1 MPLKCR
7 GWGKPYDSR
16 ARWLSSFA
24 PAFEASDGLARWGA
38 TADTVRARVLR
49 LRTGFAHSCLQL
61 ARGQWIHGLVWTLL
75 GGVGVPALASP
86 AATPVPSVSQQPPS
100 PRLSREESLLF
111 ALPTTRDHIG
121 RVVVQATVNGKGP
134 FRFIVD
140 TGATHST
147 ITPDLVRTL
156 GLKPV
161 EASTVVLNGI
171 TGTSQVSAV
180 MLDKLQTGD
189 LIIDGL
195 LVPVVYAPIMAGA
208 DGIFGAAGLT
218 EKSLSV
224 DFQRNRVEISG
235 GVQAAVRAEA
245 LRVHATRV
253 THGLMVLGVQV
264 GSVHALAV
272 IDTGSE
278 RTLGNLALRDA
289 LNARRRPGTVALVTS
304 VYGAT
309 AQVEPGEI
317 WRAPTILIDTL
328 RINDVQVVFGDFHIF
343 KVWDMQDKP
352 AMIIGMDV
360 LGTVGSLGIDFKN
373 QYVYLTNSTTATKT
387 FQPPASLGAT
397 SQIR

>member
-1 MPLKCR
+1 MQ
-7 GWGKPYDSR
+7 
-16 ARWLSSFA
+16 A
-24 PAFEASDGLARWGA
+24 
-38 TADTVRARVLR
+38 
-49 LRTGFAHSCLQL
+49 GFAHSRLHL
-61 ARGQWIHGLVWTLL
+61 PNRRWILGLLLTLL
-75 GGVGVPALASP
+75 EGAKVAAFAGPVAPVSP
-86 AATPVPSVSQQPPS
+86 AIKQPVS
-100 PRLSREESLLF
+100 PTLSRAQSLLF

-121 RVVVQATVNGKGP
+121 RVVISTIVNGKGP

-147 ITPDLVRTL
+147 ITPELACAL
-156 GLKPV
+156 ELKRA
-161 EASTVVLNGI
+161 EAPTVVVNGI
-171 TGTSQVSAV
+171 TGTTQVSAV
-180 MLDKLQTGD
+180 MLDRLQTGD

-195 LVPVVYAPIMAGA
+195 LVPVVSASIMAGA

-224 DFQRNRVEISG
+224 DFRRNRVEISG
-235 GVQAAVRAEA
+235 GVQAAVRADA
-245 LRVHATRV
+245 LKIHATRV
-253 THGLMVLGVQV
+253 THGLMVLPVQI

-317 WRAPTILIDTL
+317 WRAPTISIDSL
-328 RINDVQVVFGDFHIF
+328 RINDVEVVYGNFHIF
-343 KVWDMQDKP
+343 EVWELQDKP
-352 AMIIGMDV
+352 AMVIGMDV

-373 QYVYLTNSTTATKT
+373 QFVYLTNSISNIQT
-387 FQPPASLGAT
+387 FKPPGSLGAPNQT
-397 SQIR
+397 R

>member
-1 MPLKCR
+1 
-7 GWGKPYDSR
+7 
-16 ARWLSSFA
+16 
-24 PAFEASDGLARWGA
+24 
-38 TADTVRARVLR
+38 
-49 LRTGFAHSCLQL
+49 
-61 ARGQWIHGLVWTLL
+61 
-75 GGVGVPALASP
+75 
-86 AATPVPSVSQQPPS
+86 
-100 PRLSREESLLF
+100 LF

-121 RVVVQATVNGKGP
+121 RVVVPAIVNGKGP

-147 ITPDLVRTL
+147 ITPELARAL
-156 GLKPV
+156 GLKAG
-161 EASTVVLNGI
+161 EASTVVVNGI
-171 TGTSQVSAV
+171 TGTTQVSAV
-180 MLDKLQTGD
+180 MLDRLQTGD

-195 LVPVVYAPIMAGA
+195 LVPVVSASIMAGA

-245 LRVHATRV
+245 LKIHATRV
-253 THGLMVLGVQV
+253 THGLMVLPVEV
-264 GSVHALAV
+264 GSIHALAV

-289 LNARRRPGTVALVTS
+289 LNARRRPGTVAQVTS

-317 WRAPTILIDTL
+317 WRAPTIIIDSL
-328 RINDVQVVFGDFHIF
+328 RINDVEVVYGNFHIF

-352 AMIIGMDV
+352 AMVIGMDV

-373 QYVYLTNSTTATKT
+373 QFIYLTNSKSNTRT
-387 FQPPASLGAT
+387 FEPPGSLGAPNQT
-397 SQIR
+397 R

>member
-1 MPLKCR
+1 
-7 GWGKPYDSR
+7 
-16 ARWLSSFA
+16 
-24 PAFEASDGLARWGA
+24 
-38 TADTVRARVLR
+38 
-49 LRTGFAHSCLQL
+49 
-61 ARGQWIHGLVWTLL
+61 
-75 GGVGVPALASP
+75 
-86 AATPVPSVSQQPPS
+86 
-100 PRLSREESLLF
+100 
-111 ALPTTRDHIG
+111 
-121 RVVVQATVNGKGP
+121 
-134 FRFIVD
+134 
-140 TGATHST
+140 
-147 ITPDLVRTL
+147 
-156 GLKPV
+156 
-161 EASTVVLNGI
+161 
-171 TGTSQVSAV
+171 
-180 MLDKLQTGD
+180 
-189 LIIDGL
+189 
-195 LVPVVYAPIMAGA
+195 MAGA

-245 LRVHATRV
+245 FRVHATRV

-289 LNARRRPGTVALVTS
+289 LNERRRPGTVAQVTS

-317 WRAPTILIDTL
+317 LRAPTILIDTL
-328 RINDVQVVFGDFHIF
+328 RINDVQVVYGDFHIF
-343 KVWDMQDKP
+343 KVWDMQNKP

>member
-1 MPLKCR
+1 
-7 GWGKPYDSR
+7 
-16 ARWLSSFA
+16 
-24 PAFEASDGLARWGA
+24 
-38 TADTVRARVLR
+38 VRS
-49 LRTGFAHSCLQL
+49 GFVHSCLRL
-61 ARGQWIHGLVWTLL
+61 ARDHCIHGLLWTLL
-75 GGVGVPALASP
+75 GGVGVPALAEP
-86 AATPVPSVSQQPPS
+86 AAEPGPRVGEQPSSPP
-100 PRLSREESLLF
+100 LSREQSLLF

-147 ITPDLVRTL
+147 VTPDLVRAL
-156 GLKPV
+156 GLQPAA
-161 EASTVVLNGI
+161 ASTVVVNGI
-171 TGTSQVSAV
+171 TGTTQVSAV

-195 LVPVVYAPIMAGA
+195 LVPVVWAPIMAGA

-224 DFQRNRVEISG
+224 DFQRNRVEISA

-245 LRVHATRV
+245 LKLHATRV
-253 THGLMVLGVQV
+253 THGLMVLPVQV

-289 LNARRRPGTVALVTS
+289 LNARRRPGTVATVTS

-317 WRAPTILIDTL
+317 WRAPTIVIDSL
-328 RINDVQVVFGDFHIF
+328 RINDVQVVYGDFHIF
-343 KVWDMQDKP
+343 KVWEMQDKP
-352 AMIIGMDV
+352 AMVIGMDV

-373 QYVYLTNSTTATKT
+373 QFIYLTNSTTTNQT
-387 FQPPASLGAT
+387 FTPPASLGAPT
-397 SQIR
+397 QIR

>member
-1 MPLKCR
+1 
-7 GWGKPYDSR
+7 
-16 ARWLSSFA
+16 
-24 PAFEASDGLARWGA
+24 
-38 TADTVRARVLR
+38 
-49 LRTGFAHSCLQL
+49 
-61 ARGQWIHGLVWTLL
+61 
-75 GGVGVPALASP
+75 
-86 AATPVPSVSQQPPS
+86 
-100 PRLSREESLLF
+100 LF

-121 RVVVQATVNGKGP
+121 RVVVPVIVNGKGP

-147 ITPDLVRTL
+147 ITPELARAL
-156 GLKPV
+156 GLKAG
-161 EASTVVLNGI
+161 EASTVVVNGI
-171 TGTSQVSAV
+171 TGTTQVSAV
-180 MLDKLQTGD
+180 MLDRLQTGD

-195 LVPVVYAPIMAGA
+195 LVPVVSTSIMAGA

-245 LRVHATRV
+245 LKIHATRV
-253 THGLMVLGVQV
+253 THGLMVLPVQV

-289 LNARRRPGTVALVTS
+289 LNARRRPGTVAQVTS

-317 WRAPTILIDTL
+317 WRAPTILIDSL
-328 RINDVQVVFGDFHIF
+328 RINDVEVVYGNFHIF
-343 KVWDMQDKP
+343 QVWDMQDEP
-352 AMIIGMDV
+352 AMVIGMDV

-373 QYVYLTNSTTATKT
+373 QLVYLTNSMSNTQT
-387 FQPPASLGAT
+387 FKPPASLGAPNQT
-397 SQIR
+397 R

>member
-1 MPLKCR
+1 V
-7 GWGKPYDSR
+7 GVT
-16 ARWLSSFA
+16 A
-24 PAFEASDGLARWGA
+24 LAGTA
-38 TADTVRARVLR
+38 TA
-49 LRTGFAHSCLQL
+49 
-61 ARGQWIHGLVWTLL
+61 
-75 GGVGVPALASP
+75 P
-86 AATPVPSVSQQPPS
+86 TPPPDQQPSS
-100 PRLSREESLLF
+100 PTLSREQSLLF

-121 RVVVQATVNGKGP
+121 RVVVQATVNGRGP

-156 GLKPV
+156 GLKPS
-161 EASTVVLNGI
+161 EAPTVILNGI
-171 TGTSQVSAV
+171 TGTTQVSAV

-189 LIIDGL
+189 LIIVGL
-195 LVPVVYAPIMAGA
+195 LVPVVWAPIMAGA

-235 GVQAAVRAEA
+235 GVQAAVRAQA
-245 LRVHATRV
+245 LKIHAARV
-253 THGLMVLGVQV
+253 THGLMVLAIQIG
-264 GSVHALAV
+264 GVHAFAV

-289 LNARRRPGTVALVTS
+289 LNERRRAGTVAQVTS

-317 WRAPTILIDTL
+317 WRAPTIIIDSL
-328 RINDVQVVFGDFHIF
+328 RINDVEVVYGDFHVF
-343 KVWDMQDKP
+343 KVWDMQEKP
-352 AMIIGMDV
+352 AIILGMDV

-373 QYVYLTNSTTATKT
+373 QLIYLTSSTAATQT
-387 FQPPASLGAT
+387 FKPPASLAAPN
-397 SQIR
+397 QIR